1 MNGVYTFS
9 FLKSQDI
16 PALYEAFQ
24 QAFADYIIPIK
35 VSREDFAIKFKREG
49 VEPTFCVG
57 AFQDGKLAGFVMNG
71 LGEWQ
76 GKPTAY
82 NAGTGVLPGHRGQ
95 RLTQQ
100 MYAFLIPKLR
110 ESGVEQC
117 LLEVI
122 ELNEPA
128 VKAYKAIGFE
138 TTRALDCFRSPKQN
152 LLLSEKI
159 PKHITVRKAA
169 KPNWEA
175 YAEFCEISPS
185 WQNSKYAFRKSPD
198 QKLVLEAYFEEKLLV
213 GYIAFFPRTGAIAQ
227 MAVQQSYR
235 NRGVATALLKE
246 VVRESEAGALLV
258 TNVDASCQV
267 LVEFLERSHFSKFL
281 VQQEMRLALY

>member
-9 FLKSQDI
+9 FLKAQDT

-24 QAFADYIIPIK
+24 QAFEDYIIPIK

-49 VEPTFCVG
+49 IEPTFCAG
-57 AFQDGKLAGFVMNG
+57 AFQGGKLVGFVITG

-76 GKPTAY
+76 GKPAAY
-82 NAGTGVLPGHRGQ
+82 NAGTGVLPEHRGH
-95 RLTQQ
+95 RLTQRLYEF
-100 MYAFLIPKLR
+100 MLPKLR
-110 ESGVEQC
+110 ESGIELC

-122 ELNEPA
+122 EQNAPA

-138 TTRALDCFRSPKQN
+138 MTRVLDCFRSPKQH
-152 LLLSEKI
+152 LLLSEET
-159 PKHITVRKAA
+159 PRHITVRKVT
-169 KPNWEA
+169 KPNWAA
-175 YAEFCEISPS
+175 YAEFCDISPS
-185 WQNSKYAFRKSPD
+185 WQNSRHAFIRSPD
-198 QKLVLEAYFEEKLLV
+198 QKLVLEAYSEDSLLV
-213 GYIAFFPRTGAIAQ
+213 GYSALFPRTGAIAQ

-246 VVRESEAGALLV
+246 MVRQSEADALLV
-258 TNVDASCQV
+258 TNVDASCQN

-281 VQQEMRLALY
+281 VQQEMRLAL

>member
-1 MNGVYTFS
+1 MNRLYTFS
-9 FLKSQDI
+9 FLNAQDI
-16 PALYEAFQ
+16 PALYEVFQ

-35 VSREDFAIKFKREG
+35 VSREDFVIKFKREG
-49 VEPTFCVG
+49 IEPTFCAG
-57 AFQDGKLAGFVMNG
+57 AFQGGKLVGFVITG

-82 NAGTGVLPGHRGQ
+82 NAGTGVLPEHRGH

-100 MYAFLIPKLR
+100 MHAFLLPKLI
-110 ESGVEQC
+110 ESGIEQI

-122 ELNEPA
+122 EQNVPA

-138 TTRALDCFRSPKQN
+138 VTRTLDCFRSPKQS
-152 LLLSEKI
+152 LILSEKN
-159 PKHITVRKAA
+159 PRKITVRKAT
-169 KPNWEA
+169 KPNWAA
-175 YAEFCEISPS
+175 YAEFCEVRPS
-185 WQNSKYAFRKSPD
+185 WQNSNHAFRKSPD
-198 QKLVLEAYFEEKLLV
+198 QKLVLEAYFEDSLLV
-213 GYIAFFPRTGAIAQ
+213 GYSAFFPRTGAIAQ
-227 MAVQQSYR
+227 MAVKQSYR

-246 VVRESEAGALLV
+246 IVRQSEADALLV
-258 TNVDASCQV
+258 TNVDASYQN